1 MTVAS
6 LWKALDRA
14 GCGKRVGAKELQ
26 DLHGM
31 TTKTNPWNV
40 REMEKAS
47 RSPENRPILA
57 VDLSIWICEAL
68 TSSAMKQ
75 NHVADPPLQ
84 LVYSRALK
92 LLTFGIKLVVVI
104 EGKRRNRVRKSNGKN
119 DSNDTGTTNVIGADK
134 FRKRRSGTMFWTAC
148 ERCET
153 MLKLLGVIV
162 VRAKAEGE
170 ALCALLNQRGI
181 VDGVISND
189 GDCLLFGAKVLYTK
203 FSVENLDHSNVIR
216 YDANDIRVVV
226 DDDDANKY
234 DETGVKLKNGQD
246 IVEMSR
252 NDLIAFAIL
261 TGSDLAGDGLSKVG
275 CRKAIR
281 FIRKC
286 QIDNPLKLNGDSS
299 PAIDQLLSWEQ
310 TATSSSIGNIV
321 EENTSGPHCGCCG
334 HPGTKRDHK
343 KFGCKSCGTGPGEPC
358 IHLSPGGRFRK
369 LLRSKA
375 LKMQSSFDP
384 SSTLKAYN
392 EPNENQVPFCL
403 VGKTARTLNMNSPQL
418 DKFLQLPFVIR
429 GRSLHESREFVRKS
443 LSAYLARQE
452 VFSLMSESTKE
463 EQQLT
468 KLPKNHNRPSPMR
481 VNKLLLRNGRPSC
494 EVKWVIKATT
504 SDAEGNPM
512 DQYEF
517 STIED
522 EFAIKKCYPKLF
534 HTFQEEKKRIEQQ
547 GTAEQEKRR
556 SFLLSM
562 EKRND
567 QGVEIAL
574 DGAKK
579 SQTRKDYFEQAECIH
594 KPPSNIKGV
603 SDDVKAILIQIAKK
617 KGKQKDEK
625 EKKRTDVHIGRV
637 ISTET
642 DIFTKKCPKQH
653 IYQNDDEKALI
664 GEIWDHELRN
674 DDCSTIGTVDLLGY
688 DISGKNTDSPNPQE
702 DYFRGA
708 LAPGHIY
715 YLGIESV
722 FQFRHMAEVD
732 SHLQMKHKSVVSGE
746 LNKENLD
753 TIWLAERKGHSGK
766 DNLGSKSLQVFPLIG
781 NNGNKTSHSHCKRL
795 EQFQDGSYGKKSGNQ
810 KVVEVCSPVEVQ
822 PNLASVL
829 RQRSLSRNPLPV
841 DEVVEQNS
849 RKIDICF
856 HDDRVDFMGDNSRGR
871 FFISNHKPL
880 EQMYD
885 VRENTKNFH
894 SDLLY
899 QRNHTKSGSSEFGF
913 HTFNFV
919 NDQRNERIEA
929 ADSRNSVRVNLQ
941 SSRRFEIDQCHVEGY
956 HLQGK
961 GEYMDQLQFNVHDFD
976 PDSYDKNE
984 HIRGRKQRKRR
995 LYETP
1000 QFYGRCP
1007 RNQHDQSEIDAT
1019 IDYSATSYCLHPY
1032 RGGDICSKFRNG
1044 NAYKETRNSRT
1055 QMLQDQSKTARER
1068 EQRGVKKRKNT
1079 HHSGIPNHVEDELYY
1094 HNECCWYSKKDEL
1107 NLGEDFITQP
1117 TSFDMLRP
1125 LDPAYA
1131 FEDRSH
1137 VKGPYYSE
1145 LFDERDDR
1153 QQDDF
1158 RDTEILNHEIGREAN
1173 GSREQQ
1179 AQQDFVCGSAWCSLG
1194 EWDDHQDQSTCM
1206 DSTRRNSSSL
1216 NPTNL
1221 FDAQVV
1227 SIGTRDELEE
1237 RVARKVESRTRRAQ
1251 IGLLC
1256 SKYI

>member
-6 LWKALDRA
+6 LWKVLDRA

-31 TTKTNPWNV
+31 NTKTNPWNL
-40 REMEKAS
+40 REMEKVS
-47 RSPENRPILA
+47 RSPDNRPVLA
-57 VDLSIWICEAL
+57 IDLSIWICEAL
-68 TSSAMKQ
+68 TSSAMKH

-92 LLTFGIKLVVVI
+92 LLTLGIKLVVVI
-104 EGKRRNRVRKSNGKN
+104 EGKRRNRAKKSNGKN
-119 DSNDTGTTNVIGADK
+119 DKDAGTSNIIGEDK

-234 DETGVKLKNGQD
+234 DETGVKSKNGQD
-246 IVEMSR
+246 VVEMSR

-286 QIDNPLKLNGDSS
+286 QIDNPLKLNGNSS

-310 TATSSSIGNIV
+310 TATSSSIGNV
-321 EENTSGPHCGCCG
+321 EEENTSGPHCSCCG

-343 KFGCKSCGTGPGEPC
+343 KIGCKSCGTEPGEPC

-375 LKMQSSFDP
+375 LKMQSCFDP

-392 EPNENQVPFCL
+392 EPNENQVPLCL
-403 VGKTARTLNMNSPQL
+403 VGKTARTLKMNSPQL
-418 DKFLQLPFVIR
+418 GKFLELTFVIR
-429 GRSLHESREFVRKS
+429 GRSLDESREYVRKS

-452 VFSLMSESTKE
+452 VFSLMSKSTKE
-463 EQQLT
+463 DQQLT
-468 KLPKNHNRPSPMR
+468 KLPKNHNRPAPMCI
-481 VNKLLLRNGRPSC
+481 NKLLLRNGKPSC

-504 SDAEGNPM
+504 TDAEGNPM

-522 EFAIKKCYPKLF
+522 EFAIKKCYPKLLQF
-534 HTFQEEKKRIEQQ
+534 FQEEKKRIDQQ

-556 SFLLSM
+556 TFLLSM
-562 EKRND
+562 EKPKD
-567 QGVEIAL
+567 QGVQIPL

-579 SQTRKDYFEQAECIH
+579 RQTRKDHFDQAECIQ
-594 KPPSNIKGV
+594 KPPSNLKGV
-603 SDDVKAILIQIAKK
+603 SDDVKTILIQIAKK
-617 KGKQKDEK
+617 KGKQRDEMK
-625 EKKRTDVHIGRV
+625 NRRTDVHIGRV

-642 DIFTKKCPKQH
+642 DIFRKKCRKEH
-653 IYQNDDEKALI
+653 IYQNDDENALI
-664 GEIWDHELRN
+664 GEIWEREQTN
-674 DDCSTIGTVDLLGY
+674 ADCSTIGTVDHLGY
-688 DISGKNTDSPNPQE
+688 DVVDKNTDFPNPQE
-702 DYFRGA
+702 DYFRDA
-708 LAPGHIY
+708 LTPGHIY
-715 YLGIESV
+715 YLGIASV

-746 LNKENLD
+746 LNKENQD
-753 TIWLAERKGHSGK
+753 KIWLAEGKAHSGK
-766 DNLGSKSLQVFPLIG
+766 INLESKSLQVFPIIGIG
-781 NNGNKTSHSHCKRL
+781 NNGNKTSYSDFERL
-795 EQFQDGSYGKKSGNQ
+795 EQFQDGSYGNKSTNK

-822 PNLASVL
+822 SNLATAL
-829 RQRSLSRNPLPV
+829 RQRSYSRNPLPKRCT
-841 DEVVEQNS
+841 DEVIHQNS
-849 RKIDICF
+849 CKIDNRF
-856 HDDRVDFMGDNSRGR
+856 HDDQVDFMGDNSRGT
-871 FFISNHKPL
+871 FFSSNHDSR
-880 EQMYD
+880 EQIYD
-885 VRENTKNFH
+885 VGENTSKAH
-894 SDLLY
+894 IDVLY
-899 QRNHTKSGSSEFGF
+899 QRNHTKSRSSEFGF
-913 HTFNFV
+913 HTFNFM

-929 ADSRNSVRVNLQ
+929 VDNQNSVRVDLE
-941 SSRRFEIDQCHVEGY
+941 SSRRFDSDQWHVGGY
-956 HLQGK
+956 HLLGK
-961 GEYMDQLQFNVHDFD
+961 GEHMDQLLHEFD
-976 PDSYDKNE
+976 PESYDKHE

-995 LYETP
+995 LHQPAE
-1000 QFYGRCP
+1000 FYGRCLK
-1007 RNQHDQSEIDAT
+1007 NQHDQSEIDAT
-1019 IDYSATSYCLHPY
+1019 NDYGAKFRCLHQY
-1032 RGGDICSKFRNG
+1032 RGGDIRSNSKNDD
-1044 NAYKETRNSRT
+1044 AYKKTRNSRT
-1055 QMLQDQSKTARER
+1055 QILQAQSNTTRER
-1068 EQRGVKKRKNT
+1068 EQRGLKKQTNT
-1079 HHSGIPNHVEDELYY
+1079 HHFGIPNDSEDESYCRK
-1094 HNECCWYSKKDEL
+1094 ECCRYSKRDEL
-1107 NLGEDFITQP
+1107 NSAEDFITQP
-1117 TSFDMLRP
+1117 TSFDMLPP
-1125 LDPAYA
+1125 LDPAYK
-1131 FEDRSH
+1131 FEDRIY
-1137 VKGPYYSE
+1137 VQDPCYSK

-1153 QQDDF
+1153 QDEF
-1158 RDTEILNHEIGREAN
+1158 RDAEILNHKIGQEAN
-1173 GSREQQ
+1173 GNREQ
-1179 AQQDFVCGSAWCSLG
+1179 AEQDLVCGSAWCSLG
-1194 EWDDHQDQSTCM
+1194 EWGDHQDRSNFM
-1206 DSTRRNSSSL
+1206 DNSGL
-1216 NPTNL
+1216 NPTSTNF
-1221 FDAQVV
+1221 FDTQVT
-1227 SIGTRDELEE
+1227 STIGTRDELEK
-1237 RVARKVESRTRRAQ
+1237 RVAMKVESRTRRAQ